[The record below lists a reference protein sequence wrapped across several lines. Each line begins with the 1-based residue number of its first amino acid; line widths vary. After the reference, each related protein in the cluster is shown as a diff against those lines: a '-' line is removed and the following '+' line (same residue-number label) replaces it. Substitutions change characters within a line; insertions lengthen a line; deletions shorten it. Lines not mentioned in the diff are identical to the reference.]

1 MQWSDW
7 SPCFGRCSVKFQ
19 ARNCSKGCVGD
30 QNIEIREC
38 STHENCSA
46 YRVRLSHNL
55 SFAAKLKLD
64 GYVNNTWTPVC
75 HPVGIADRLC
85 QIQGFESAENNANC
99 DMIQTH
105 RYGNTTCGTLQRMIS
120 NCSEPHRVAAVC
132 RVVHTGPLETTKE
145 SSTNEHGTDS
155 RTEGGNT
162 VPVIVLSIVSGFLCL
177 GILVCF
183 VYHKRRVSALRNVD
197 RLENFTLP
205 SDTDTRYLSVT
216 ASCWEITP
224 KQIHLQSILGTGAF
238 GEVWKAVVY
247 GMKGHPEETTVAVKR
262 LKRNCSDHEQES
274 LAQEIELGKSFG
286 GDKHPNIVNFLACVS
301 TCTPMML
308 VLEYT
313 PYGDVLGYLRKS
325 RGVEDQFYCSP
336 ECCQQEVT
344 SYDLLSFAQQIA
356 SGMSFLASKKILHR
370 DLAARNVLLGADRI
384 CKITDFGLALIRDK
398 YQQYLYC
405 TAVRKGR
412 LPIKWTAPE
421 HLFKGSDEKNVR
433 VSEKSDVWSYGIV
446 LFEIF
451 TVGGV
456 PYPGWN
462 EWKVVYELK
471 VNKYRMPQPEHVS
484 DELYQL
490 MADCWNEDPDARPTF
505 DHLHEVMTGFLQEEH
520 YVDMS
525 KYEPSLYANVEEM
538 VTSSGLASFDNLTTV
553 L

>member
-1 MQWSDW
+1 MTAEW
-7 SPCFGRCSVKFQ
+7 R
-19 ARNCSKGCVGD
+19 
-30 QNIEIREC
+30 RE
-38 STHENCSA
+38 
-46 YRVRLSHNL
+46 
-55 SFAAKLKLD
+55 
-64 GYVNNTWTPVC
+64 
-75 HPVGIADRLC
+75 
-85 QIQGFESAENNANC
+85 
-99 DMIQTH
+99 
-105 RYGNTTCGTLQRMIS
+105 
-120 NCSEPHRVAAVC
+120 
-132 RVVHTGPLETTKE
+132 
-145 SSTNEHGTDS
+145 TNEKIFRREYYPLGEVDTGVSSPEKFYLKIEAVSLQDS
-155 RTEGGNT
+155 GRYTCQANSSIGSDKDSFFLNVTNIDSGDDDENHNE
-162 VPVIVLSIVSGFLCL
+162 VPVIVLGFVSGFLGL
-177 GILVCF
+177 GIFVCL

-197 RLENFTLP
+197 RLENFTLQ
-205 SDTDTRYLSVT
+205 SDTDKRYLSVT
-216 ASCWEITP
+216 ASRWEITP

-247 GMKGHPEETTVAVKR
+247 GMKGHPDETTVAVKK

-274 LAQEIELGKSFG
+274 LAQEIELGKSLG

-308 VLEYT
+308 VLEYA

-451 TVGGV
+451 TLGGV